1 MCMFFT
7 ISAFCV
13 YKGVAFSQGQTWADG
28 CQKKCRCDD
37 ADMNVYTC
45 FDR

>member
-1 MCMFFT
+1 MIFA
-7 ISAFCV
+7 AFCV
-13 YKGVAFSQGQTWADG
+13 YKGVTYSQGQTWDDG

-37 ADMNVYTC
+37 ADMNIYTC